1 MHLWAPGALFSYN
14 PLDHHQHTKDD
25 PAKCKGSPAAHT
37 GELLPWR
44 NKPGPLPALSR
55 PLPLVFAERDWT
67 HIFLDSC
74 LTPELVPCSHSSME
88 MRPGLRTTLC
98 LQGTQLPPQ
107 ALAQGWYL
115 LGHRRTSH
123 TKAVNNIKCP
133 CSCSHESRSSLGGA
147 PLLVLPATS
156 VVPTK
161 SPTVQQLSTP
171 KLESGLCI

>member
-14 PLDHHQHTKDD
+14 PLDHHQHTKDG

-74 LTPELVPCSHSSME
+74 LTPELVPCSHSLHGDEARTQDHPLS
-88 MRPGLRTTLC
+88 PGDTAPTAGSGTGLVPFRSQKDFTHKSCQQYQMSLL
-98 LQGTQLPPQ
+98 LQP
-107 ALAQGWYL
+107 
-115 LGHRRTSH
+115 
-123 TKAVNNIKCP
+123 
-133 CSCSHESRSSLGGA
+133 
-147 PLLVLPATS
+147 
-156 VVPTK
+156 
-161 SPTVQQLSTP
+161 
-171 KLESGLCI
+171 